1 MDGEQTQTSP
11 LQRALD
17 VVEELSMEEQET
29 LVEVIERRLV
39 EWRRAEIA
47 RNAAATLQAVRDGSA
62 RYGSVE
68 DLKRDLASE
77 P

>member
-1 MDGEQTQTSP
+1 VEVEKAQTSP

-17 VVEELSMEEQET
+17 AVEELSMEEQET

-47 RNAAATLQAVRDGSA
+47 RNASATLQAVRDGSA

-68 DLKRDLASE
+68 DLKHDLQVY
-77 P
+77 

>member
-1 MDGEQTQTSP
+1 VEAEQTQTSP

-29 LVEVIERRLV
+29 LVRVIEHRLV

-62 RYGSVE
+62 GYGSVE